1 MNGVIVMVFE
11 FVRKEKEN
19 YLLKSKF
26 GTELLLTKRE
36 LNALL
41 YRHRVKILNLNKNI
55 FGYVG

>member
-1 MNGVIVMVFE
+1 MVFE